1 MLAAEPASNCASE
14 TGSVPC
20 AVVTTTAHEHDIT
33 YINYSLPE
41 RRQVHPPVSY
51 SIDFPVLDHPLMNI
65 DSITRT
71 FGATSILT
79 LIINLLSIIG
89 VTVGVVAALSSTDAG
104 AHALSSHSD
113 ITVPADTEKTE
124 TETTPEETDT
134 NPDPETKQKPA
145 ESAPGSSDLSSDSD
159 KTEADNTPP
168 ITVEQ
173 GMRIYTPFGQ
183 RTDAEG
189 KTRNVLKGCT
199 LSYID
204 HAHKLGYT
212 SAHCLGAVDNGTYTG
227 GSVTV
232 SNEDEQPI
240 GQAWPNTNYVAG
252 KDYNPYDIAV
262 IRFDDNVILGENSYS
277 GNAVVTATD
286 IVESDTFCTYGATS
300 LKVRCGDDTS
310 TYGLYRSPG
319 EFHVVGAGTKPGDSG
334 SPVWVRDENGNTKG
348 YLGVLSGHLHNSGP
362 NAIGTPFETLN
373 RAEFD
378 AQAFAGV

>member
-1 MLAAEPASNCASE
+1 MPVKLAVCHVRCSNYY
-14 TGSVPC
+14 
-20 AVVTTTAHEHDIT
+20 TAHEHDIT

-41 RRQVHPPVSY
+41 RSQVHPPVSH
-51 SIDFPVLDHPLMNI
+51 SIDSSYLTIQTMNI

-89 VTVGVVAALSSTDAG
+89 VAVGVVAALSSTNAD

-113 ITVPADTEKTE
+113 VTVPADTE
-124 TETTPEETDT
+124 ETDT
-134 NPDPETKQKPA
+134 NPETKQKPA
-145 ESAPGSSDLSSDSD
+145 ESAPGSSDLSSSSSD
-159 KTEADNTPP
+159 DETDTAQPV
-168 ITVEQ
+168 TVEQ

-183 RTDAEG
+183 RTDSEG
-189 KTRNVLKGCT
+189 KTRNMLKGCT
-199 LSYID
+199 LSYVD
-204 HAHKLGYT
+204 HTHRLGYT
-212 SAHCLGAVDNGTYTG
+212 SAHCLGSVDNGTYTG

-252 KDYNPYDIAV
+252 QSYNPYDIAV
-262 IRFDDNVILGENSYS
+262 IRFNDTVILGENSYS
-277 GNAVVTATD
+277 GNTVVTSTD
-286 IVESDTFCTYGATS
+286 IEESDTFCTYGATS

-348 YLGVLSGHLHNSGP
+348 YLGVLSGHLRNSGP

-378 AQAFAGV
+378 DAAFAGV

>member
-1 MLAAEPASNCASE
+1 
-14 TGSVPC
+14 
-20 AVVTTTAHEHDIT
+20 
-33 YINYSLPE
+33 
-41 RRQVHPPVSY
+41 
-51 SIDFPVLDHPLMNI
+51 
-65 DSITRT
+65 
-71 FGATSILT
+71 
-79 LIINLLSIIG
+79 
-89 VTVGVVAALSSTDAG
+89 
-104 AHALSSHSD
+104 
-113 ITVPADTEKTE
+113 
-124 TETTPEETDT
+124 
-134 NPDPETKQKPA
+134 
-145 ESAPGSSDLSSDSD
+145 
-159 KTEADNTPP
+159 
-168 ITVEQ
+168 
-173 GMRIYTPFGQ
+173 MRIYTPFGT
-183 RTDAEG
+183 RTDADG

-204 HAHKLGYT
+204 HTHRLGYT
-212 SAHCLGAVDNGTYTG
+212 SAHCLGSVDNGTYTD

-252 KDYNPYDIAV
+252 QSYNPYDIAV
-262 IRFDDNVILGENSYS
+262 IRFDDTVLLGENTYS
-277 GNAVVTATD
+277 GDNLITSAD

-348 YLGVLSGHLHNSGP
+348 YLGVLSGHLRNTGP

-378 AQAFAGV
+378 DEAFAGV